1 MHSQALITHDGS
13 TLAFLAALEPPGAKE
28 GTNAAPQGAPPP
40 PAAPAG
46 GATTQQAPKQPPPG
60 PMGILASPLFM
71 LLIFVPFIWL
81 MFRRNKKEQEAR
93 SKLKKGDRVV
103 GGSGLVG
110 EVVDMDERLA
120 KVKIAPGVTVQMMV
134 SSLSPLE
141 APQTKPEPGLKDLK
155 DAKASAD
162 KK

>member
-1 MHSQALITHDGS
+1 MHIHALTTHDGS
-13 TLAFLAALEPPGAKE
+13 ALSFLAALEPPGAKA
-28 GTNAAPQGAPPP
+28 GTNAEPQGAPA
-40 PAAPAG
+40 PAAPAAG
-46 GATTQQAPKQPPPG
+46 TQQKPQQPPPG

-71 LLIFVPFIWL
+71 LVIFVPFIWL

-110 EVVDMDERLA
+110 ELMDVDERFA
-120 KVKIAPGVTVQMMV
+120 KVKIAPGVTVQMVV
-134 SSLSPLE
+134 SSVSPLD
-141 APQTKPEPGLKDLK
+141 AGKQPEPTKDLK